1 MMEWLMS
8 LIGEEFLL
16 NYIAYYLIAFSP
28 LIVTLLFILFHIKIT
43 FNLICRFK
51 LENSE
56 PIVHQCIE
64 AWRFPI
70 LRWRTRCLS
79 KLADEEDLIPVY

>member
-8 LIGEEFLL
+8 LIGEEFMLS
-16 NYIAYYLIAFSP
+16 YITYYLIAFSS
-28 LIVTLLFILFHIKIT
+28 LIVTLLYILFHIKVT

-51 LENSE
+51 LERTE
-56 PIVHQCIE
+56 PVIHQCIA

-70 LRWRTRCLS
+70 LRWRIRCLS
-79 KLADEEDLIPVY
+79 KLSDEEDLTPVY